1 MVDASSIRERY
12 AAVGRGLNERSR
24 RLFAAAEARTAGYG
38 GISATARATG
48 IARSTIGRG
57 LKDLDDPDALSG
69 VVRRPGSGR
78 RALTAMDATLL
89 EGLRRLLEPATKGDP
104 MRPLLW
110 VSKSHAKLA
119 AALCAM
125 GHRIAKSSIPKL
137 LGLLQY
143 RRQVNRK
150 TLEGSRN
157 PDRDAQFEH
166 INAAVI
172 AAQAAGQPVISVD
185 TKKKE
190 LIGPYKNGGSDYRPE
205 GCPDRVNVH
214 DFVDDELG
222 KVVPYGVY
230 DITANAGWVS
240 VGIDNDTAQFSVN
253 SIRRWLDVM
262 GRERYP
268 TSDQLMI
275 TADGGGSN
283 GSRVR
288 LFKVE
293 LQKLADDTGLT
304 LRVCHYPPG
313 TSKWNR
319 IEHRLFCHI
328 TQNWRGTPLT
338 SRSAVVELIAS
349 TTTKTGLK
357 VRCEL
362 DTRPYAKGIKVS
374 DDEMASLN
382 ITGDTF
388 HPEWNYSIAPRR
400 PP

>member
-1 MVDASSIRERY
+1 MVDPSAIRERF
-12 AAVGRGLNERSR
+12 AAVGRELNERTR
-24 RLFAAAEARTAGYG
+24 RLFAAVEARTAGYG
-38 GISATARATG
+38 GIAAASRATG

-57 LKDLDDPDALSG
+57 LKDLDDPASLSG
-69 VVRRPGSGR
+69 AVRRPGSGR
-78 RALTAMDATLL
+78 PAVTQKDPTLL
-89 EGLRRLLEPATKGDP
+89 EDLRQLLEPATKVDP
-104 MRPLLW
+104 MRPLRW

-125 GHRIAKSSIPKL
+125 GHQVGKSTMPKL
-137 LGLLQY
+137 LELLQY

-150 TLEGSRN
+150 TLESSSN

-166 INAAVI
+166 INAAAI
-172 AAQAAGQPVISVD
+172 AMQAAGKPVVSID

-190 LIGPYKNGGSDYRPE
+190 PIGPYKNAGSDYRPN
-205 GCPDRVNVH
+205 GCPEQVKVH
-214 DFVDDELG
+214 DFVDAELG

-230 DITANAGWVS
+230 DIAANAGFVS

-253 SIRRWLDVM
+253 SIRRWLDLM

-268 TSDQLMI
+268 DTDKIMI

-283 GSRVR
+283 GSRLR

-293 LQKLADDTGLT
+293 LQKLADETGLS
-304 LRVCHYPPG
+304 LQVCHYPPG
-313 TSKWNR
+313 TSKWNK

-328 TQNWRGTPLT
+328 TENWRGTPLT
-338 SRSAVVELIAS
+338 SRLAVVELIAS

-362 DTRPYAKGIKVS
+362 DTRAYPKGIKVGEE
-374 DDEMASLN
+374 EMASLN
-382 ITGDTF
+382 IKGDAF
-388 HPEWNYSIAPRR
+388 HPEWNYTISPR